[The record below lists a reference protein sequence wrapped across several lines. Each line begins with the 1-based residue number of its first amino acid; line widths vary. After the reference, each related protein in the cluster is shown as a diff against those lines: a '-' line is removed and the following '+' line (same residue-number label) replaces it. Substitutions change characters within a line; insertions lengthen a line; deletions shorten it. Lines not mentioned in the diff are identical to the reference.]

1 MIHEEIIDYIYWTNG
16 SSCQLAHDFGGVMM
30 RKPSGFDGQ
39 KAVCLDPQVRPPP
52 DDCLVYSFGIG
63 GDWSFEEAMEAY
75 GCRVFAFDPST
86 GKDNHNHSRR
96 IQFFNIGLDDRD
108 YTTKDGWQMKT
119 LSSIYK
125 MLVPLH
131 GDNKIIDYLKMD
143 IESAEWDVL
152 PQLIA
157 SGMLAKVRQ
166 LGVEFHFTRD
176 DGTVEDVLSLVNV
189 IKSVEDAGMIRFDS
203 KYNMWIRGT
212 IKSLGGYRGPTCFE
226 IAFYQHLPNN
236 SPISHKPLYSFNKF
250 YTSFI

>member
-1 MIHEEIIDYIYWTNG
+1 
-16 SSCQLAHDFGGVMM
+16 M

-52 DDCLVYSFGIG
+52 GDCLVYSFGIG

-96 IQFFNIGLDDRD
+96 IQCFNIGLDDRD

-131 GDNKIIDYLKMD
+131 GDNQIIDYLKMD
-143 IESAEWDVL
+143 IES
-152 PQLIA
+152 QN
-157 SGMLAKVRQ
+157 
-166 LGVEFHFTRD
+166 
-176 DGTVEDVLSLVNV
+176 GTSCRSSLRRV
-189 IKSVEDAGMIRFDS
+189 
-203 KYNMWIRGT
+203 
-212 IKSLGGYRGPTCFE
+212 
-226 IAFYQHLPNN
+226 
-236 SPISHKPLYSFNKF
+236 
-250 YTSFI
+250 